1 MQKIILT
8 LKILA
13 TFLLVAINLN
23 AEQEI
28 LFYSLSGSNIL
39 TQEDV
44 NKILEEEWL
53 GDVFTAKIHDDI
65 TVIGKKA
72 FSGNGYLPNPNPDG
86 NPINKYLVNIN
97 TNNVEMLDTLA
108 FAFCGKLL
116 DTIELPAVTKIMT
129 GAFSGTFCST
139 MFFGE
144 KFTTTTEIIF
154 EEIVFMDGWTTVID
168 LVLSEY
174 VTPAPDL
181 TKREW
186 QDYMGT
192 DANNYFPLKWK
203 SITIFS
209 GISQELDNT
218 KIYCLSDN
226 TYYIDKDNISA
237 LLLFDVL
244 GNQLRKYDDNF
255 VDLNNFPSSVYFLKC
270 FDGKR
275 IKTFKLIKK

>member
-1 MQKIILT
+1 MKFKYILSLLIIT
-8 LKILA
+8 NFA
-13 TFLLVAINLN
+13 AVAQQVI
-23 AEQEI
+23 E
-28 LFYSLSGSNIL
+28 FYSLSGSNTL

-44 NKILEEEWL
+44 NTILENEWL
-53 GDVFTAKIHDDI
+53 GAEFSAKIHDDI
-65 TVIGKKA
+65 TVIGKGA
-72 FSGNGYLPNPNPDG
+72 FIADVDFNNG

-270 FDGKR
+270 FVGKR
-275 IKTFKLIKK
+275 IKTFKIIKN